1 MWRNL
6 ASNVFNLIGVMLLL
20 VGGAAIWGKSQYY
33 SKGPLSKS
41 ICLRIVSG
49 SKIRSLSESLVESAT
64 ISNAAI
70 FRIGIEYEGKA
81 GQLKAGNFLIEQE
94 ASMASIVKSITQGGP
109 NTCGSEVVYRVG
121 INSAQV
127 QVREMDPTTSRFKQT
142 LNFPLKAEVP
152 KEFDELL
159 QVSGVRYRIALA
171 EGVTSHRVVQ
181 TLNKI
186 DILSGDI
193 LEIPLE
199 GSLFPSSYELR
210 QGDDKNTLLLKMQ
223 ASQTANIRD
232 AWINRADGLPLKSEK
247 DALILASIIEKET
260 GISSERALVASVFIN
275 RLNREMPLQTDP
287 SVIYGITKG
296 EYSLGRGL
304 LKSELSKD
312 TPWNTYLKKGLPP
325 TPISNPGLKSIH
337 SAVNPADTDYIY
349 FVADGQGGHA
359 FAKTLEEHNV
369 NVAKWRA
376 IEAKRKNSEN
386 N

>member
-20 VGGAAIWGKSQYY
+20 VGGAAIWGKSLYY

-81 GQLKAGNFLIEQE
+81 GQLKAGNFLIEKE
-94 ASMASIVKSITQGGP
+94 ASMASIAKSITQGGP

-199 GSLFPSSYELR
+199 GSLFPSSYELS

-376 IEAKRKNSEN
+376 IEAKRKNSEDN
-386 N
+386 